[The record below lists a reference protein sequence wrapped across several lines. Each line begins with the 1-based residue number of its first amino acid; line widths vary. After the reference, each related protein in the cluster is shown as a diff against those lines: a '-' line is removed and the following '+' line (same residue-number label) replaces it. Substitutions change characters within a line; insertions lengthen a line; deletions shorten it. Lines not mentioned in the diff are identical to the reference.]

1 MQRELI
7 RFLLIGFV
15 SGWIASILVRGR
27 IVRLRGCLSF
37 LLFGLIGSLAGG
49 YLFNA
54 LGLSD
59 VAAVVAAAVGAIG
72 ALVFLQV
79 LRNA

>member
-15 SGWIASILVRGR
+15 SGWIASIIVRGY

-37 LLFGLIGSLAGG
+37 LLFGLAGSLAGG
-49 YLFNA
+49 YLFHA

-59 VAAVVAAAVGAIG
+59 VAAVFAAAAGAI
-72 ALVFLQV
+72 ALLLFLQV